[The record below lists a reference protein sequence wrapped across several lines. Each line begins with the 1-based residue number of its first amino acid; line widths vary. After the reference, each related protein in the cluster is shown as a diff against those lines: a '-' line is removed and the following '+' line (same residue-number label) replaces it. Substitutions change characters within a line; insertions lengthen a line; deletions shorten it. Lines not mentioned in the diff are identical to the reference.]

1 MPRHAQIEPAISRL
15 LDAQRGVDTDAI
27 AREVYSLG
35 PHQHPTPSQRAVVTR
50 GMRAFAH
57 NYDGYALVDGCG
69 RAPLFIVRVNARTTK
84 R

>member
-27 AREVYSLG
+27 ARAVYHLD
-35 PHQHPTPSQRAVVTR
+35 PHQHPTPSQRAAVTR
-50 GMRAFAH
+50 GMRGFVRNH
-57 NYDGYALVDGCG
+57 EDYVLVDGRG
-69 RAPLFIVRVNARTTK
+69 RAALFIIRVNARTK